1 MEICTGL
8 HTDWIADAVCIL
20 STQIVIRLIQIPL
33 WLFDFLTLLYM
44 KQSRHTVYP
53 LPSGVTHPHM
63 RVCPP
68 LTGNICFHGAPMW
81 PLPLSYFF
89 IFPPLSLSLVRSLYF
104 PPSHS
109 FLRFSSPSPPAEHT
123 SPVLCTSHSF
133 FFSPTF
139 SSPVHFWAPFFY
151 FSPVSRLVFIP
162 VLSFKSNKIQWH
174 EMTVLITEKID
185 CKALDQAWTSQ
196 SWSKNLFQCRY
207 SMIVFFMFYSRP
219 MLVPRVKN

>member
-1 MEICTGL
+1 MLCVFSAHKSLLDSSKSHFDCSIFWRYYIWSKADTHICS
-8 HTDWIADAVCIL
+8 HSL
-20 STQIVIRLIQIPL
+20 S
-33 WLFDFLTLLYM
+33 
-44 KQSRHTVYP
+44 
-53 LPSGVTHPHM
+53 
-63 RVCPP
+63 PP
-68 LTGNICFHGAPMW
+68 LRCNTPTHESLSSSHRKHL
-81 PLPLSYFF
+81 LPRCPDVASPSLLFFYFSS
-89 IFPPLSLSLVRSLYF
+89 PVSLSLVRSLYF

>member
-1 MEICTGL
+1 MEIRTGL
-8 HTDWIADAVCIL
+8 HSDWIADAVYSQHEKSL
-20 STQIVIRLIQIPL
+20 LDSSKSH
-33 WLFDFLTLLYM
+33 FDCSIFWSYYIWSKADTHTYA
-44 KQSRHTVYP
+44 HTVYP

-68 LTGNICFHGAPMW
+68 LTGNICLHGAPMW

-133 FFSPTF
+133 FFSATF

-151 FSPVSRLVFIP
+151 FSTVSRLVFIP
-162 VLSFKSNKIQWH
+162 VLSFQIEQDT
-174 EMTVLITEKID
+174 MTWNDSVNNWEDRL
-185 CKALDQAWTSQ
+185 
-196 SWSKNLFQCRY
+196 
-207 SMIVFFMFYSRP
+207 
-219 MLVPRVKN
+219 

>member
-1 MEICTGL
+1 MLWVFSAHKSLLDSSKSHFDCSIFWRYYIWSKADTHICS
-8 HTDWIADAVCIL
+8 HSL
-20 STQIVIRLIQIPL
+20 SPPL
-33 WLFDFLTLLYM
+33 RCNTPTHESLSSSHRKHLLPRCPNVASPSLLFFYFSSPVSL
-44 KQSRHTVYP
+44 SRALAL
-53 LPSGVTHPHM
+53 LPSLSLLPAVF
-63 RVCPP
+63 
-68 LTGNICFHGAPMW
+68 LSQSSSGAYLSCSLY
-81 PLPLSYFF
+81 LPLLFLFSYFF
-89 IFPPLSLSLVRSLYF
+89 
-104 PPSHS
+104 
-109 FLRFSSPSPPAEHT
+109 FS
-123 SPVLCTSHSF
+123 
-133 FFSPTF
+133 
-139 SSPVHFWAPFFY
+139 VHFWAPFFY